1 MFNQGNIKV
10 LLKAKNFKQENIKVL
25 PKDKGL
31 PMKL

>member
-1 MFNQGNIKV
+1 MFSQENIKV
-10 LLKAKNFKQENIKVL
+10 LLKSKKFNQENIKVL

>member
-1 MFNQGNIKV
+1 MFSQEYIEV
-10 LLKAKNFKQENIKVL
+10 LLKSKKFNQENIKVL